1 MRGGFHYR
9 RVDKALTDGL
19 KEIVGR
25 DNVLIDP
32 DRLDAYSG
40 DESPHREIARRPEA
54 VVRPGTTEEV
64 AAVLRLASE
73 ERVPVVPRGGGTG
86 LSGGCVPQLG
96 GLVLSLER
104 MNRVFEID
112 AANQTAEVEA
122 GLTLAG
128 FNVAVE
134 ETGFSFPPHP
144 GDEGAM
150 IGGLIA
156 TNAGGC
162 RALKYGGIRQHV
174 RGLEVVLASGD
185 VLRLGGKLVKSS
197 TGYNLLHLFIGS
209 EGTLGVITRA
219 TIQLLQPL
227 RLTRTLVIPFEDI
240 APAIEAVPLIL
251 RESGLPMALE
261 FVGRDVI
268 TATEAHLRKN
278 WPCAS
283 GTTYLLVILDA
294 PTEDELERL
303 SLSAAEICLGSGAL
317 DVYVADTAAKQ
328 DRILEIRS
336 KIYEAIKADTV
347 TILDISLPRSEI
359 AAHVKFVR
367 DIARRHGLWL
377 PTFGHAGDGN
387 VHTHIMKS
395 RFKDGR
401 PRPMDGPAPAGLFD
415 EIKREIYRDGKSRG
429 GVISGEHGIGL
440 VKKPLL
446 AFSLDERQ
454 VEMMRGIKK
463 VFDPRGILNP
473 GKVFDP

>member
-1 MRGGFHYR
+1 MCGGSQYG
-9 RVDKALTDGL
+9 RVDKALSNDL
-19 KEIVGR
+19 KAIVGP
-25 DNVLIDP
+25 DNVLTDP
-32 DRLDAYSG
+32 DRLDAYAS

-54 VVRPGTTEEV
+54 VVRPGTTDET

-73 ERVPVVPRGGGTG
+73 RHVPVVPRGGGTG
-86 LSGGCVPQLG
+86 LSGGCVPHLG

-104 MNRVFEID
+104 MNRVVEID
-112 AANQTAEVEA
+112 SVNQTAEVEA

-128 FNVAVE
+128 FNAAVE
-134 ETGFSFPPHP
+134 EAGFSFPPHP

-150 IGGLIA
+150 IGGLVA
-156 TNAGGC
+156 TNAGGS
-162 RALKYGGIRQHV
+162 RALKYGGIRSYV

-185 VLRLGGKLVKSS
+185 VLRLGGKIVKSS
-197 TGYNLLHLFIGS
+197 TGFNLMHLFIGS

-227 RLTRTLVIPFEDI
+227 RMTRTLVIPFEDI
-240 APAIEAVPLIL
+240 DPAIDAVPLLL
-251 RESGLPMALE
+251 RRSLLPLALE
-261 FVGRDVI
+261 FVGRDVVA
-268 TATEAHLRKN
+268 ATEAHLRKN
-278 WPCAS
+278 WPCAA

-303 SLSAAEICLGSGAL
+303 SLAAAEICLGAGAL

-328 DRILEIRS
+328 ERILEIRS
-336 KIYEAIKADTV
+336 KIYDAIKADTAE
-347 TILDISLPRSEI
+347 ILDISLPRSEI
-359 AAHVKFVR
+359 AGHVKFVR
-367 DIARRHGLWL
+367 DVARRRGLWL

-387 VHTHIMKS
+387 VHTHIMKV
-395 RFKDGR
+395 RFEDGQM
-401 PRPMDGPAPAGLFD
+401 RPMNEPRSAGLFD

-454 VEMMRGIKK
+454 VEVMRGIKR
-463 VFDPRGILNP
+463 VFDPHGILNP
-473 GKVFDP
+473 GKVFD